1 MSSSVVVCSSPTGN
15 VNRLQTDWKSEGVGA
30 EGQTLTVFSFAVRYR
45 FVVISWVHRENG
57 CDCCQLTDRIA
68 IVHLAL
74 LFVIHIRELSRILD
88 RYEQKKPFYLYTGR
102 GPSSDSMHLGH
113 MIPFLF
119 CQYLQEVFDCPLV
132 IQLTGKDFTGRR
144 YVFSTA
150 FFEWKERSTNNC
162 SKRADMFLQLGTAID
177 DEKFLFKPNLKLEEC
192 IRFSRQNAKDIIAC
206 GFNPEKT
213 FIFSNL
219 EHVG

>member
-1 MSSSVVVCSSPTGN
+1 
-15 VNRLQTDWKSEGVGA
+15 
-30 EGQTLTVFSFAVRYR
+30 
-45 FVVISWVHRENG
+45 
-57 CDCCQLTDRIA
+57 
-68 IVHLAL
+68 
-74 LFVIHIRELSRILD
+74 
-88 RYEQKKPFYLYTGR
+88 
-102 GPSSDSMHLGH
+102 

-119 CQYLQEVFDCPLV
+119 CQYLQDVFDCPLV
-132 IQLTGKDFTGRR
+132 IQLTGKDFTGRLC
-144 YVFSTA
+144 VFSRISLN
-150 FFEWKERSTNNC
+150 ERATN
-162 SKRADMFLQLGTAID
+162 KRQNNICFRRTNMFPQLGTSID